1 MLRFLHPPSTIMI
14 NNDDL
19 YLRKFSSQKID
30 GKIITYGIDH
40 PSDFR
45 ATDIQLLNNAQLNFK
60 VNKKHVFQ
68 LNSPAFHNVYNA
80 LAAIACGRLLGLSYS
95 KIQERILQVDF
106 LKGRQAVHKT
116 DRFWIIDDTY
126 NANPVSVRSALKTL
140 SILKRPG
147 RKIFVCAD
155 MLELGTQ
162 SRELHSLIGNLVGET
177 PLDAVFTI
185 GKFSHLISQGAKKI
199 NQNLTSFH
207 GDTLEGVHNRLKE
220 YCQAGDVIL
229 VKGSRGMKMERTVEF
244 LSKEI

>member
-1 MLRFLHPPSTIMI
+1 M
-14 NNDDL
+14 
-19 YLRKFSSQKID
+19 
-30 GKIITYGIDH
+30 G
-40 PSDFR
+40 
-45 ATDIQLLNNAQLNFK
+45 
-60 VNKKHVFQ
+60 V
-68 LNSPAFHNVYNA
+68 
-80 LAAIACGRLLGLSYS
+80 SYP
-95 KIQERILQVDF
+95 KIQEKISRLDF

-140 SILKRPG
+140 SILKRRG

-162 SRELHSLIGNLVGET
+162 SRELHSSIGSLVGKT

-199 NQNLTSFH
+199 NQELTSFH
-207 GDTLEGVHNRLKE
+207 GDTLASVHNRLKE
-220 YCQAGDVIL
+220 YCQSGDVIL